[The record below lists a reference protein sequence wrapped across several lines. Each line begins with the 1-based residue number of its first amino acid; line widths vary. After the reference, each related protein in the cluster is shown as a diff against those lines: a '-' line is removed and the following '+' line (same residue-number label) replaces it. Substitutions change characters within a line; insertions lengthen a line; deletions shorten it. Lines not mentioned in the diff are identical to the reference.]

1 MKTTDVLGCICSAG
15 ILLFASA
22 WIPYIGPFFSLLTP
36 LPFLYYASKSGLNQ
50 GLKMIA
56 VSILILGLLAKL
68 AGYPQVIFLCI
79 EFGLL
84 GLIISEIFRREFSFG
99 YGIFFGTGVMLLI
112 GIIIL
117 TVVGLSR
124 GMGPLEMTLNY
135 FQDNLK
141 EALSVYEDKGSEQEK
156 VVQLQEYA
164 KVFTYVIS
172 RIYPALVIIGT
183 GLVVWLNVVISRPLF
198 RLGNIRYP
206 DFGPLDRWQAPE
218 FLIWGVIAA
227 GFALF
232 LSVAGVKLLAINTL
246 IVLLIIYVF
255 HGLSIILF
263 LLNKYQVPPWMRVGV
278 YFLIVF
284 QQIFLIGLCMAGLF
298 DQWVDFRK
306 IHKKSKA

>member
-1 MKTTDVLGCICSAG
+1 MWV
-15 ILLFASA
+15 
-22 WIPYIGPFFSLLTP
+22 
-36 LPFLYYASKSGLNQ
+36 
-50 GLKMIA
+50 MIA

-99 YGIFFGTGVMLLI
+99 YAIFFGTGVMLLI

-141 EALSVYEDKGSEQEK
+141 EALSVYEDRGSEQEK

-172 RIYPALVIIGT
+172 RIYLALVIIGT
-183 GLVVWLNVVISRPLF
+183 GLVVW
-198 RLGNIRYP
+198 
-206 DFGPLDRWQAPE
+206 
-218 FLIWGVIAA
+218 
-227 GFALF
+227 
-232 LSVAGVKLLAINTL
+232 
-246 IVLLIIYVF
+246 
-255 HGLSIILF
+255 
-263 LLNKYQVPPWMRVGV
+263 
-278 YFLIVF
+278 
-284 QQIFLIGLCMAGLF
+284 
-298 DQWVDFRK
+298 
-306 IHKKSKA
+306 